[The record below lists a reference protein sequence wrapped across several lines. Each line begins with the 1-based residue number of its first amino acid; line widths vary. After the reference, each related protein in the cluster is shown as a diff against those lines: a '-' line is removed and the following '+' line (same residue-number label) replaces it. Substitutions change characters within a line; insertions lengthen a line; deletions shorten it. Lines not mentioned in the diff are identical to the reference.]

1 LLKQYNASYSASR
14 AALLDF
20 WKRVRKHRALMIDQL
35 CQPVYEEWLVD
46 ALSMGR
52 IEGFRGGF
60 DDPYIRKAM
69 TRCIWTGASA
79 GSLDPQ
85 KEVAAADMKVKCG
98 FSTTERE
105 SMELNGSEWRD
116 NLAQQATEKAAYE
129 AADLIYPPYRPSG
142 GGAPFAGGAPVPDRG
157 QPAAKIEK
165 RTRALTRPRALRQME
180 LASGLSGRFER

>member
-1 LLKQYNASYSASR
+1 
-14 AALLDF
+14 
-20 WKRVRKHRALMIDQL
+20 
-35 CQPVYEEWLVD
+35 
-46 ALSMGR
+46 MGR

-157 QPAAKIEK
+157 QPAAKLEK
-165 RTRALTRPRALRQME
+165 RTRASRQME